1 MQKIIAIE
9 IGGQWVAVDVLKII
23 DVVRTPHT
31 TPVPSSYAWVTGI
44 QNLRGRLV
52 TALDLC
58 AWLEITRD
66 QQPYKMSIILEHS
79 GDHYSLLADR
89 VGDVFDIEPADIR
102 DNPRS
107 LAIGWAELSEGV
119 ISLPGIGFVLMLSI
133 NRLLCSMTKQ
143 AA

>member
-1 MQKIIAIE
+1 MQKIIAIDV
-9 IGGQWVAVDVLKII
+9 GGQWAAIDVLKII

-31 TPVPSSYAWVTGI
+31 TPVPCSHAWVSGI

-58 AWLEITRD
+58 AWLDIKRD
-66 QQPYKMSIILEHS
+66 HQPYKMSIILQHR

-89 VGDVFDIEPADIR
+89 VGDVFDIAPADIR
-102 DNPRS
+102 ENPRS
-107 LAIGWAELSEGV
+107 LAVGWAELSDGV

-133 NRLLCSMTKQ
+133 DLLLTAMTKQ